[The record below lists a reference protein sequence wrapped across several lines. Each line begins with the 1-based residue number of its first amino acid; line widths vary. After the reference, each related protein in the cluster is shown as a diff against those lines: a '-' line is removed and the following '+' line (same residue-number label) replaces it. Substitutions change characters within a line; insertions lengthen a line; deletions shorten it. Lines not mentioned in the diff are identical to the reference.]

1 MPTPTEHRTVQ
12 ARILAYAQELGWV
25 YVPRAEAE
33 RRRGFD
39 AAAHRNEQARNA
51 SLFFDAVL
59 DAQVRCFNPRYTEAP
74 GALPAQ
80 LRLLHTDIYG
90 NREFLAHLRNQGKF
104 FDHQEN
110 RERDLVLI
118 DYSAEGVP
126 VGGPVGGLSSSPVST
141 GAGKVSGGPGGPQV
155 GIVAGGVS
163 GGQECPQVGTVV
175 GGVTGGQECPP
186 TRGRNIYEV
195 TEEWVTNNGHHTTR
209 EDVVFLI
216 NGIPVL
222 VIECKNATKDEGI
235 ALGIDQIRRYH
246 RETPEVM
253 VPQQLFTATD
263 AIGFRYGVTWNTVY
277 RNIFEWKGGHWVGGH
292 SCPPRGPGAEG
303 TGGAA
308 APPDL
313 TGEPGGPPTQ
323 GFFDPSASVNPR
335 AHRVPHWHQPGVYCF
350 VTWRMGDSLP
360 REVLDE
366 WRSERDAWLR
376 QNPEPWTEATE
387 LEYFDRFSRR
397 MDKWLDAGR
406 GSCPFRDPTL
416 ARIVGNTLQHFDGQH
431 FELVSYVVMPNHV
444 HVLFRPMGEHTVGEI
459 VKSWKGF
466 SAREVNKRLG
476 RTGSLWNDDY
486 WDRLIR
492 NEAHFG
498 KVRDYIHNNPVV
510 SGLKEGE
517 YLLYEKDALTVGGP
531 SSTPHTTSS
540 PPDTTGS
547 SLRSSAGVSGGP
559 GGPPSSIPG
568 RLEAKVK
575 AFCAIPQV
583 LALLKDYIVFAE
595 KDEELNKY
603 ILRQHQ
609 TTAVERVV
617 HRALDP
623 QRRRGLVWH
632 TQGSGK
638 TFTMIKAAELLFKA
652 PEADK
657 PTVLLMIDRNEL
669 EDQMLKN
676 LAALG
681 LGNVEHAESISK
693 LNKLLKDDY
702 RGIIVCMVHKFR
714 DMPANINTRRNIYVL
729 IDEAHRTTG
738 GDLGNFL
745 MAGLPNAS
753 YLGFTGTP
761 IDKTAYGRGTF
772 KTFGGEDDKG
782 YLHKYSIADS
792 IADGTT
798 LPLYYNLAPNELL
811 VPHETLDK
819 EFLSLAEAEGM
830 ADIEHL
836 NKVLDRAVNLKN
848 FLKGKERIKKVAE
861 FVAKHYKE
869 NVEPLGY
876 KAFLVGVDRE
886 ACALYKHALDQ
897 YLPPEYSA
905 VVYTGNNNDSAALKE
920 FHLDETKERQIRKAF
935 TKLEQHPK
943 ILIVTEKL
951 LTGFDAPVL
960 YAMYLDKPMRD
971 HTLLQAIARVN
982 RPYENEEAGMV
993 KPHGFVLDFVGIF
1006 DKLEKALAFD
1016 SDEINAIVKDIA
1028 LLKGLFK
1035 SKMEQKVPGWLA
1047 LVGGRFDDRDVDTL
1061 IEHFRDPE
1069 RRKEFFKE
1077 YKEIEMLY
1085 EIISPDAFLRPWI
1098 DTYATLSAI
1107 YHVVRKAYARR
1118 VEVDREFQRKTNNL
1132 VQEHIDAYQVNG
1144 PLDLVEINERTIE
1157 LIKQKN
1163 AGDGT
1168 KVINLVKSIGKKA
1181 EEQSDDPYLI
1191 AMAERAKAVQESF
1204 ENRQIGT
1211 AEALADLL
1219 KEVERNEERR
1229 KEQAAKGFDGLT
1241 YFVYRTLLDAEV
1253 GDAEAVSRKIKE
1265 AFVAL
1270 PHWKQ
1275 SEKDLRELR
1284 KKVTFAIYAQEED
1297 LEKVTRLVED
1307 LFTLLEKANTI

>member
-1 MPTPTEHRTVQ
+1 MLTPGEHKTVQ
-12 ARILAYAQELGWV
+12 ARILAYAQELGWAV
-25 YVPRAEAE
+25 VPREEAE

-39 AAAHRNEQARNA
+39 AEAHGSEKARNA
-51 SLFFDAVL
+51 SLFFDDVL
-59 DAQVRCFNPRYTEAP
+59 DAQVRRFNPHYTDAP

-80 LRLLHTDIYG
+80 LRLLHTDIHG

-104 FDHQEN
+104 VDHAES

-118 DYSAEGVP
+118 DYAEPANNV
-126 VGGPVGGLSSSPVST
+126 
-141 GAGKVSGGPGGPQV
+141 
-155 GIVAGGVS
+155 
-163 GGQECPQVGTVV
+163 
-175 GGVTGGQECPP
+175 
-186 TRGRNIYEV
+186 YEV

-209 EDVVFLI
+209 QDVVFLI
-216 NGIPVL
+216 NSIPVL

-263 AIGFRYGVTWNTVY
+263 AIGFKYGVTWNTVH
-277 RNIFEWKGGHWVGGH
+277 RNIFAWKHEEVG
-292 SCPPRGPGAEG
+292 
-303 TGGAA
+303 
-308 APPDL
+308 
-313 TGEPGGPPTQ
+313 
-323 GFFDPSASVNPR
+323 
-335 AHRVPHWHQPGVYCF
+335 
-350 VTWRMGDSLP
+350 
-360 REVLDE
+360 
-366 WRSERDAWLR
+366 
-376 QNPEPWTEATE
+376 
-387 LEYFDRFSRR
+387 
-397 MDKWLDAGR
+397 K
-406 GSCPFRDPTL
+406 
-416 ARIVGNTLQHFDGQH
+416 
-431 FELVSYVVMPNHV
+431 
-444 HVLFRPMGEHTVGEI
+444 
-459 VKSWKGF
+459 
-466 SAREVNKRLG
+466 
-476 RTGSLWNDDY
+476 
-486 WDRLIR
+486 
-492 NEAHFG
+492 
-498 KVRDYIHNNPVV
+498 
-510 SGLKEGE
+510 
-517 YLLYEKDALTVGGP
+517 
-531 SSTPHTTSS
+531 
-540 PPDTTGS
+540 
-547 SLRSSAGVSGGP
+547 
-559 GGPPSSIPG
+559 
-568 RLEAKVK
+568 LEAKVK

-583 LALLKDYIVFAE
+583 LSLLKDFIVFAE

-657 PTVLLMIDRNEL
+657 PTVLLLIDRNEL

-693 LNKLLKDDY
+693 LNTLLKDDY

-714 DMPANINTRRNIYVL
+714 DMPASINTRKNIYVL

-738 GDLGNFL
+738 GDLGNYL

-798 LPLYYNLAPNELL
+798 LPLYYSMAPNEML

-819 EFLSLAEAEGM
+819 EFLSLADAEGL

-848 FLKGKERIKKVAE
+848 FLKGKERIPKVAE
-861 FVAKHYKE
+861 FVAKHYTE

-886 ACALYKHALDQ
+886 ACALYKHALDKF
-897 YLPPEYSA
+897 LPPEYSA

-920 FHLDETKERQIRKAF
+920 FHLEEKKERQIRKAF
-935 TKLEQHPK
+935 TKLNEYPK

-982 RPYENEEAGMV
+982 RPYENEQAEMV

-1035 SKMEQKVPGWLA
+1035 NKMEQKVPAYLA
-1047 LVGGRFDDRDVDTL
+1047 LVGGRFDDRDVDAL

-1077 YKEIEMLY
+1077 YKEVEMLY
-1085 EIISPDAFLRPWI
+1085 EIISPDAFLRPYI
-1098 DTYATLSAI
+1098 EPYATLSAI
-1107 YHVVRKAYARR
+1107 YDVVRKAYTKR
-1118 VEVDREFQRKTNNL
+1118 VEVDRDFQRKTNNL
-1132 VQEHIDAYQVNG
+1132 VQEHIGTYQVNG

-1163 AGDGT
+1163 AGDAT
-1168 KVINLVKSIGKKA
+1168 KVINLVKSITKKA
-1181 EEQSDDPYLI
+1181 EEESDDPYLI

-1204 ENRQIGT
+1204 ENRQTGT

-1219 KEVERNEERR
+1219 KEVERNEERK

-1241 YFVYRTLLDAEV
+1241 YFVYRTLLDAQV
-1253 GDAEAVSRKIKE
+1253 NGAEGVSRKIKE
-1265 AFVAL
+1265 AFVAI
-1270 PHWKQ
+1270 PHWQQ

-1297 LEKVTRLVED
+1297 LEKVTRLVEG
-1307 LFTLLEKANTI
+1307 LFMLLEKAGRP